1 LKEILRLSPSSINI
15 QPWKFFFVQDETL
28 KAKLAEASLHNL
40 EKVNQADLLVV
51 FSVAENLDAFQ
62 EVVDREQ
69 PEALRNWYNQI
80 KSNTPEADLKTWF
93 AKQVYI
99 ALGMGLAGSAAL
111 GLDATPMEG
120 INKEEYAKILNS
132 TDYKPILAM
141 AVGYAAADDFNRLEV
156 KPKSRRA
163 QNDVIAV
170 Y

>member
-1 LKEILRLSPSSINI
+1 MRLSPSSINI
-15 QPWKFFFVQDETL
+15 QPWQFFFVQDETL

-51 FSVAENLDAFQ
+51 FSVAENLEKFQ

-120 INKEEYAKILNS
+120 INKEQYAEILNS
-132 TDYKPILAM
+132 TDYQPILAM
-141 AVGYAAADDFNRLEV
+141 AVGYAAPDDFNRLEV

-163 QNDVIAV
+163 LNDVIAV